1 MTSTLLRLLF
11 LSFSSTLTMVVA
23 HDVPRIQFAGYACDD
38 QVTPRLYTSP
48 SPGAVDNLERCV
60 ELCEAS
66 SDCSS
71 VTFYELSK
79 WCTHFYTPCASLKPG
94 HGATTVTLNVD
105 PYWTLASIGYGK
117 KCQGQALDSSGK
129 QQTLAKCKATCDL
142 ASECTSVTFSFD
154 SKACS
159 HFSSTCDTP
168 AKETKS
174 AHIVSMVK
182 RTQQSKCDA
191 NAGEKMLPWSS
202 GTSPNPKPKPD
213 P

>member
-1 MTSTLLRLLF
+1 MTSTSLRLLF
-11 LSFSSTLTMVVA
+11 LSFSSALTMVVA
-23 HDVPRIQFAGYACDD
+23 HDVPTIQFAGYACDD
-38 QVTPRLYTSP
+38 QVTPKLYTSP
-48 SPGAVDNLERCV
+48 SPGTVDNLERCV

-79 WCTHFYTPCASLKPG
+79 WCTHFYTGCASLKPG

-117 KCQGQALDSSGK
+117 TCKGQMLAQPL
-129 QQTLAKCKATCDL
+129 QQESLARCMATCDL
-142 ASECTSVTFSFD
+142 ASECTSVAFSFD
-154 SKACS
+154 NNFCG
-159 HFSSTCDTP
+159 HFSNRCDTP

-182 RTQQSKCDA
+182 RTQPSKCDV